1 MNPTYCNIYIYRRE
15 VELKDILEVLL
26 LHVVLKCERRTMR
39 KSESGAFFCF
49 ASSKF
54 VQFANSNELAYYI
67 FSFDDKVPH
76 ANDE

>member
-1 MNPTYCNIYIYRRE
+1 
-15 VELKDILEVLL
+15 
-26 LHVVLKCERRTMR
+26 MR